1 MVACKPKRL
10 YELFRVSKEDCMNCY
25 SLLWMT
31 ILVIYNIEVKQK
43 QFSSSEKR
51 PHWCSYVLKVHTI
64 DSEKGV
70 HFRIPRAL

>member
-1 MVACKPKRL
+1 M

-43 QFSSSEKR
+43 QFSSSEKQ
-51 PHWCSYVLKVHTI
+51 PHWCSYVLKPT
-64 DSEKGV
+64 
-70 HFRIPRAL
+70 